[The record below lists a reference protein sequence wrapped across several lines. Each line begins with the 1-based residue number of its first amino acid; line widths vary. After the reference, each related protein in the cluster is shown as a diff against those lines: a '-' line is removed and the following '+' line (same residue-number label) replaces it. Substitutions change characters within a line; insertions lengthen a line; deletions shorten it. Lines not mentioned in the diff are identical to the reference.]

1 MVPLVVLLLLA
12 GPGAA
17 RMLRDSSSCHQV
29 EEEECGLCH
38 TVYMEEGSGRPVE
51 ELRPTKVRMC
61 RPADEECAM
70 EPVASEVEEMRP
82 VCSLKPTDGED
93 RNVVQCS
100 MEKKMHLRTSG
111 VRERRAM
118 DPRLGCGDRQPASLA

>member
-38 TVYMEEGSGRPVE
+38 TVYMEE
-51 ELRPTKVRMC
+51 
-61 RPADEECAM
+61 
-70 EPVASEVEEMRP
+70 
-82 VCSLKPTDGED
+82 
-93 RNVVQCS
+93 CS

-118 DPRLGCGDRQPASLA
+118 DPRLGCGDRQPATLA